1 MDFIEACKIR
11 FYDYEYLKTID
22 SIVKEKINSDLDI
35 KQFELLHLFDSTMT
49 NTPSLYWNKDV
60 YQQTYRQLE
69 KLASNNKL
77 IIDEEIIDYFFI
89 ALNTYTQITDTIN
102 DLSLINDSNII
113 KNRQYRLPTYNSIV
127 EGCITNLF
135 KHIALIINQTTEKD
149 YSGQSKLNPLCEILK
164 NSGFNKAVEYVDIDI
179 RNSINHGGVVFLED
193 GNEIEF
199 RYNKQHQN
207 TLKKLKAWDFERLID
222 CVYDV
227 ASALILALASF
238 YNNHW
243 DIIDVDINSKNNNA
257 FNFISLKLSNEHLY
271 CEYINDVENNKQI
284 NVNMYTAITDREILL
299 QDAISLCLLVYDLYG
314 DYEKYLIGFRN
325 ERMSAG
331 FVRFTNKQISD
342 IAYQIRE
349 MSDVVNEI
357 IHKKEILIYNPSTEN
372 LNLHEIKYF
381 RFPNY
386 SDGNLTITQICDA
399 SLPERKRLRCNIFIG
414 EVCKKED
421 ILLLVNKAI
430 EWLKKLKNVDS
441 PTLHHKSGNM
451 EADSLY
457 INVYKNLQRREKEIL
472 PTNENFVCMVDY
484 NIDGETTLV
493 NGGIFKSIWDQ
504 LYKEKIGKIQFAWR
518 ESKYIQRTSSKIP
531 VNSLCPCG
539 SGKKFKKCCMRKA
552 IYN

>member
-1 MDFIEACKIR
+1 MNFIEACKVR
-11 FYDYEYLKTID
+11 FYDYEYLKKID

-35 KQFELLHLFDSTMT
+35 KRFELLHLFESMIGA
-49 NTPSLYWNKDV
+49 TPSLYWNRDIYK
-60 YQQTYRQLE
+60 QTYEQLE
-69 KLASNNKL
+69 QLVSNNKL
-77 IIDEEIIDYFFI
+77 IIDESIIDYFFI
-89 ALNTYTQITDTIN
+89 ALNTYSQITETIN

-149 YSGQSKLNPLCEILK
+149 YSCQSKLKPLCEILK
-164 NSGFNKAVEYVDIDI
+164 NAGFNKAVEHVDVNI

-193 GNEIEF
+193 GNKIEF
-199 RYNKQHQN
+199 RYNEHRQNISKQI
-207 TLKKLKAWDFERLID
+207 TAWDFERLID
-222 CVYDV
+222 CLYDV
-227 ASALILALASF
+227 VSALILALASF

-243 DIIDVDINSKNNNA
+243 DIIDVDINSKSNNA
-257 FNFISLKLSNEHLY
+257 FNFISLKFSNEHLY

-284 NVNMYTAITDREILL
+284 NVNMYTEITDRTTLV
-299 QDAISLCLLVYDLYG
+299 QDAISLCLLVYDLYS
-314 DYEKYLIGFRN
+314 DYEKYFIGFRN

-331 FVRFTNKQISD
+331 FVRFSNKQISD
-342 IAYQIRE
+342 IAFKKRE
-349 MSDVVNEI
+349 MSDIVNEI
-357 IHKKEILIYNPSTEN
+357 IYNKEILIYNPSTEN

-386 SDGNLTITQICDA
+386 SDKDLTITQIFDA
-399 SLPERKRLRCNIFIG
+399 SVPERKRLRCNMFIG
-414 EVCKKED
+414 EVYKKEN
-421 ILLLVNKAI
+421 ILLLVNKAVD
-430 EWLKKLKNVDS
+430 WLKTLKNVDS
-441 PTLHHKSGNM
+441 PTLHHKSGDM

-472 PTNENFVCMVDY
+472 PSNENFVCMVDY

-493 NGGIFKSIWDQ
+493 NGGILKPIWDQ

-518 ESKYIQRTSSKIP
+518 ESKYIQRVSSKTP

-539 SGKKFKKCCMRKA
+539 SGKKFKKCCMKK
-552 IYN
+552 